1 MEVILKKDIEN
12 LGFLDDVVKVKA
24 GYGRNYLIPNGLA
37 VLATTSEKKIL
48 QENLKQKEQKNQK
61 IIEELDSVKTKIE
74 SLELKIKSK
83 VGEDQKLFGSVTTAS
98 IAAELKKE
106 DIDVEKKYIM
116 INGVNIIK
124 TIGSFSATIRL
135 HRGLTANLSFE
146 VVAEKA

>member
-61 IIEELDSVKTKIE
+61 IIEELDAVKQKIE

>member
-74 SLELKIKSK
+74 SLELQIKSK

-98 IAAELKKE
+98 IAAELKEK

-116 INGVNIIK
+116 INGASIIK
-124 TIGSFSATIRL
+124 TTGSFSATIRL
-135 HRGLTANLSFE
+135 HRDLHASLSFE
-146 VVAEKA
+146 VVAG

>member
-1 MEVILKKDIEN
+1 MEVILKKDIEH

-48 QENLKQKEQKNQK
+48 QENLRQKEQKNQK
-61 IIEELDSVKTKIE
+61 IIEELDSVRTKIE